1 MKEVDNHDNQEQGAT
16 ESDEVMEVEVDEE
29 VKDAIEKR
37 LSGVLEDT
45 EQTAD
50 DKKDVEVSKDAAGED
65 AEVERDVTERE
76 LPDDNIELKEDETM
90 ASKSDEVGVVFDRD
104 EERREMPP
112 ITVISTI
119 SLEGMKNEDRR
130 DSTGRK
136 VIEVTKEFHEISI
149 SDTETESELNTT
161 NEEAGEEVMR
171 RGEKEKV
178 RMEEEEE
185 TDAGPTRQMAMPKVE
200 V

>member
-1 MKEVDNHDNQEQGAT
+1 MK
-16 ESDEVMEVEVDEE
+16 
-29 VKDAIEKR
+29 
-37 LSGVLEDT
+37 
-45 EQTAD
+45 
-50 DKKDVEVSKDAAGED
+50 
-65 AEVERDVTERE
+65 
-76 LPDDNIELKEDETM
+76 

-119 SLEGMKNEDRR
+119 SLEVITGHTVEPTYHHHFGIHKFIFVFPNKDDNRR

-161 NEEAGEEVMR
+161 NEEAGEETVR

-178 RMEEEEE
+178 KEEEDGEE
-185 TDAGPTRQMAMPKVE
+185 TDAAPTRQMVMPKVAMPSGCCYCAVPSLFNLHCPIPKYRLVTPTLSASQCSE
-200 V
+200 SA

>member
-1 MKEVDNHDNQEQGAT
+1 M
-16 ESDEVMEVEVDEE
+16 
-29 VKDAIEKR
+29 
-37 LSGVLEDT
+37 
-45 EQTAD
+45 
-50 DKKDVEVSKDAAGED
+50 
-65 AEVERDVTERE
+65 
-76 LPDDNIELKEDETM
+76 
-90 ASKSDEVGVVFDRD
+90 VFDRD

-119 SLEGMKNEDRR
+119 SLEVITGHTVEPTYHHHFGIHKFIFVFPNKDDNRR

-161 NEEAGEEVMR
+161 NEEAGGEAVR

-178 RMEEEEE
+178 KEEEDGEE
-185 TDAGPTRQMAMPKVE
+185 TDAAPTRQMVMPKVAMPSGCCFCCCCFCCCCRCCCCCCCCCCWHCGCCCCCCCWWWWCCCNCC
-200 V
+200 

>member
-1 MKEVDNHDNQEQGAT
+1 MMKEVDNHDNQNCEEQEGA

-29 VKDAIEKR
+29 VKDAIEK
-37 LSGVLEDT
+37 GIVEKA
-45 EQTAD
+45 EETAD
-50 DKKDVEVSKDAAGED
+50 DKE
-65 AEVERDVTERE
+65 EVEETNENAEAEKDDTEGDLPNDDV
-76 LPDDNIELKEDETM
+76 ELKEDETLG
-90 ASKSDEVGVVFDRD
+90 SKADEVGVVFDRE

-119 SLEGMKNEDRR
+119 SLEGMKDDARR

-161 NEEAGEEVMR
+161 NEEAGEEVFR

-178 RMEEEEE
+178 RMEEEEVG
-185 TDAGPTRQMAMPKVE
+185 AASVSSPSS
-200 V
+200 